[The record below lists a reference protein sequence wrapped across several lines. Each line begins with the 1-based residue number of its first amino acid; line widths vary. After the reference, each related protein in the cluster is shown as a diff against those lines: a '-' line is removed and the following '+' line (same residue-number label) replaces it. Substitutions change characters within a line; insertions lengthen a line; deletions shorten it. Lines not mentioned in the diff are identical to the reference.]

1 MKVRIALSF
10 SFLILFQ
17 LICLSVYAQPTW
29 TFEPFG
35 KQKKPEQF
43 ETKKL
48 ASEKTEDRR
57 FTFFRRISQNTLT
70 HYNFYYNANNKL
82 NAVLEQ
88 SKSSQH
94 EDYSKIISF
103 FPYDLENTSSQKTEL
118 DSVIYKSTAAILLHD
133 LRTAWVD
140 NMYLL
145 IGKSYYYRKQ
155 FDSAALTFQFIN
167 YNLFPRKKK
176 EDDNRIVGANN
187 RAASTKL
194 SIADREKRNFIQKLV
209 TLPPSRNDALIW
221 LARTFIEQELYGE
234 SAGLINIL
242 QEDPNLPK
250 RLKDDLNVVTAY
262 WYFKQSGY
270 DSAAVYLEK
279 GLSNAANKID
289 KARWRYLLGQ
299 LYEKNGDFDKAAY
312 CYKKAAKGTVDP
324 LMDIYA
330 HLNNAKMLRTDGGKK
345 ELVNNISSL
354 LKMAKRDKFETY
366 RDIIFHSAGLLSL
379 QIADTTNAIKYFT
392 KSLLVN
398 ENNAGFKSKTHLE
411 LGKIAYAQNDY
422 KKAADHYDSLDATN
436 PAIAEDSNQIA
447 DRKAS
452 LRLVATQINII
463 ELEDSLQMIAALTP
477 IERDAFIKKLVKSL
491 RKSTT
496 SKGDNSVG
504 GDVLTSSFDN
514 LKNNAPVDLF
524 ASSSKGG
531 EWYFYNSNM
540 KSRGYSEFKSK
551 WGKRSN
557 VDNWRRLSSVSIGM
571 SINDPKGNADP
582 MVGKDSSA
590 SQQQQSGMPIE
601 FSYDALMLNV
611 PVSKEMLDSSNFKVA
626 SAMLSLAKLFENDLK
641 DYQQSIKAYEIYL
654 QRFPSRLMN
663 GEIYIGLYHCYLKLE
678 NKEKAAYYKN
688 LLDTQFGESR
698 FAKMLNDPQS
708 LEPNK
713 NNPEAL
719 KKYETIYDLFVNG
732 SFDSALVLKN
742 IADNSF
748 GNHYWTPQLLFI
760 EAIYHIKCVEDSEA
774 LLSLNALVS
783 KYPKTPLAD
792 KASTLIDV
800 LSKRKQIENYLDS
813 ISITRAEEDE
823 KVIMPNQQNVSLNKP
838 VVIMPVSPKMSGIKT
853 IPKGLDSSIK
863 LPPSMVSGTF
873 KWQSDKEHLVV
884 MLFDNV
890 DVVYI
895 NESKNAFSRYNKG
908 NNYTKIL
915 INKEVFTP
923 QQTLLLFSVFE
934 NATDAVAYCD
944 KIKKA
949 APTEMS
955 WLQPSKYSFMIIS
968 NENLQLLKTNKDLE
982 GYKKLLNNQYPGK
995 Y

>member
-10 SFLILFQ
+10 SFFILSQ
-17 LICLSVYAQPTW
+17 LICLSIYAQPTW

-48 ASEKTEDRR
+48 ASEKTEDRK

-70 HYNFYYNANNKL
+70 HYNFYFNANNKL
-82 NAVLEQ
+82 NTVLDQ
-88 SKSSQH
+88 AKSAQK
-94 EDYSKIISF
+94 EDYSKTISF
-103 FPYDLENTSSQKTEL
+103 FPYDLESTSSQQTEL

-133 LRTAWVD
+133 LRTDWVD

-167 YNLFPRKKK
+167 YNLFPRKKR

-187 RAASTKL
+187 RAKSSKL

-234 SAGLINIL
+234 SASLINVL

-250 RLKDDLNVVTAY
+250 RLKNDLNVVTAY

-279 GLSNAANKID
+279 GLSYADNKID

-299 LYEKNGDFDKAAY
+299 LYEKNGDFDKASF

-324 LMDIYA
+324 LMDIYS
-330 HLNNAKMLRTDGGKK
+330 HLNNAKMLRTAGGKK
-345 ELVNNISSL
+345 ELINNIASL

-379 QIADTTNAIKYFT
+379 QIADTLNAVKYFT
-392 KSLLVN
+392 KSLSVN
-398 ENNAGFKSKTHLE
+398 ENNVDFKSKTHLE
-411 LGKIAYAQNDY
+411 LGKIAYVQKAY

-436 PAIAEDSNQIA
+436 PSIAEDSIQNA

-452 LRLVATQINII
+452 LRLVATQMNII
-463 ELEDSLQMIAALTP
+463 ELEDSLQMIAALSP
-477 IERDAFIKKLVKSL
+477 MDRDAFIKKLVKGF
-491 RKSTT
+491 RKSKA
-496 SKGDNSVG
+496 SNEDNSSG
-504 GDVLTSSFDN
+504 GDVLSSSFDN
-514 LKNNAPVDLF
+514 SKNNAPIDLF
-524 ASSSKGG
+524 ANSSKGG

-551 WGKRSN
+551 WGKRNN
-557 VDNWRRLSSVSIGM
+557 VDNWRRLSSM
-571 SINDPKGNADP
+571 SMGVPINDAKGNADP
-582 MVGKDSSA
+582 MAAPDSSTTP
-590 SQQQQSGMPIE
+590 QQQSGKPIE
-601 FSYDALMLNV
+601 YTYDALLLNV
-611 PVSKEMLDSSNFKVA
+611 PVSKEMLDSSNLKVA
-626 SAMLSLAKLFENDLK
+626 TAMLALAKLFENELK
-641 DYQQSIKAYEIYL
+641 DYRQSIHTYETYL
-654 QRFPSRLMN
+654 QRFPSKLRN
-663 GEIYIGLYHCYLKLE
+663 GEVYIGLYHCYLKLE
-678 NKEKAAYYKN
+678 NKERAAYYKH
-688 LLDTQFGESR
+688 LLDTEFEDSR

-713 NNPEAL
+713 NNPVAL
-719 KKYETIYDLFVNG
+719 KKYEAIYDLFVNG
-732 SFDSALVLKN
+732 SFDSALVLKK
-742 IADNSF
+742 IADNSY

-774 LLSLNALVS
+774 LLSLNSLVA
-783 KYPKTPLAD
+783 KYPKTALAN
-792 KASTLIDV
+792 KASTLIEV
-800 LSKRKQIENYLDS
+800 LSKRKQIESYLDS
-813 ISITRAEEDE
+813 ISVSRAEEED
-823 KVIMPNQQNVSLNKP
+823 KVIMSNQQNAVLNKP
-838 VVIMPVSPKMSGIKT
+838 SISMPVSPKLSGIKT

-873 KWQSDKEHLVV
+873 KWQADKEHLVV
-884 MLFDNV
+884 MMLDNV
-890 DVVYI
+890 DIVYI
-895 NESKNAFSRYNKG
+895 NEAKNAFSRYNRG
-908 NNYTKIL
+908 NNYSKVI
-915 INKEVFTP
+915 INKEVYNP
-923 QQTLLLFSVFE
+923 QKTFLLFSVFE

-955 WLQPSKYSFMIIS
+955 WLQASKYSFMIIS
-968 NENLQLLKTNKDLE
+968 NENLQLLKTNKDLD